1 MDWKSNENMF
11 SSTIP
16 NDFHTLVANV
26 WQSLNWY
33 GIKSQNRQSEL
44 SYEMKV
50 RVPSEYKILQSGGG
64 TEQGEHA
71 ELRPWGSR

>member
-1 MDWKSNENMF
+1 MEDNRQVMVDCWAIN
-11 SSTIP
+11 
-16 NDFHTLVANV
+16 FHTLVANV
-26 WQSLNWY
+26 WQSLHRY
-33 GIKSQNRQSEL
+33 GKTSHNHQGEL

-50 RVPSEYKILQSGGG
+50 RDSSEYKILPSGGG